1 MRYTPLYAPA
11 NTIAIYSKNTTYKK
25 IKNHFIL
32 YFFAMKKFFIIPL
45 VLATIVMAGCTNK
58 QAIEETSELPNTANF
73 SLLQNQTTKYPYTWK
88 MTKPEISEMNNRNAL
103 QNGFHDTWKISY
115 QVPEFDI
122 SDPMYKQFCLTSGF
136 DIINAD
142 NEKILKN
149 IPFKEFIS
157 GAKFDVS
164 DQYNGNGLWL
174 TFSEGQKNFL
184 AQHGR
189 MIFKANSWF
198 LEEMKSLTYYEWE
211 GTNPDDWGDEWATNY
226 NKIAWVSLPYKRYPY
241 NTILVTSDLLLH
253 VYHRVFSNSLK
264 YYEET
269 IARPMVADLSAS
281 LFEKFLALSKQTSD
295 AQLKK
300 NYELLAAYRS
310 IPYSI
315 LIPNNELIDKI
326 TTNANT
332 NSDPENSADLS
343 NEQLQKLIIER
354 QKWLL
359 SKLWN
364 NYQQAVQ
371 DTLNEILQA
380 TNAEGNNILL
390 ETFSSNMMDNFWW
403 FNALKFDYTQFKPRA
418 HYTTDSLLK
427 TYFMAMKWLMRE
439 KLFFAD
445 KNIAAA
451 WLIMVNNIK
460 NEDLSQFN
468 TFYTFIQ
475 KLIGEDDDVNITDIQ
490 KFIADQK
497 RSSDS
502 AIIQWIN
509 DDIQK
514 KLMVL
519 RPQRIMSVSYTTPG
533 IGDVTE
539 QKAKDMTAGFIFFGE
554 KFTIDSW
561 FFDQFTAGSAEKEGE
576 YKPRV
581 QSALMVTDN
590 LLNIPVTQK
599 FAQLWLEKNKTQFEI
614 SPEQI
619 AGYNKIKSNVA
630 QNKIL
635 TTFNFGTTVYHTR
648 LNMLAT
654 LFISGGNNAPYFME
668 DALYQNKL
676 LNTYLGSYTELKHD
690 TLLYVKQAY
699 AEMGGGG
706 DGPCSR
712 SIEPPELPIPKWY
725 VEPNIDLIDGLIAL
739 TQETTTFFSGAQYQ
753 QFLDYL
759 IFIKKIALA
768 QTTNQKIDDADFE
781 TLRTSAQTLTT
792 ITTPQKLFGQPLQKE
807 KRWAIIAD
815 IFTSGKYGPL
825 YEAVGRP
832 YMMMMMV
839 NDSNGARIVV
849 GPIFSHYEF
858 YADQAP
864 FEAVGGGRFTDE
876 DWQNNYDGLTWI
888 TEINSMSLPLTEII
902 QTIEKQ

>member
-1 MRYTPLYAPA
+1 
-11 NTIAIYSKNTTYKK
+11 
-25 IKNHFIL
+25 
-32 YFFAMKKFFIIPL
+32 
-45 VLATIVMAGCTNK
+45 
-58 QAIEETSELPNTANF
+58 
-73 SLLQNQTTKYPYTWK
+73 
-88 MTKPEISEMNNRNAL
+88 MTKPEISGMNNRDAL
-103 QNGFHDTWKISY
+103 QNGFHDTRKMVY
-115 QVPEFDI
+115 QVPEFDM
-122 SDPMYKQFCLTSGF
+122 SDPVYKEYCLISGF
-136 DIINAD
+136 TLVNAD
-142 NEKILKN
+142 NQETIKT
-149 IPFKEFIS
+149 IPFKDFKVN
-157 GAKFDVS
+157 AKFDVT

-174 TFSEGQKNFL
+174 TFSDGQKNFL
-184 AQHGR
+184 TQHGR

-226 NKIAWVSLPYKRYPY
+226 DKIGWSAVPYKRYPY

-253 VYHRVFSNSLK
+253 VYHRLFDNSLK

-269 IARPMVADLSAS
+269 TARPMVADLSKS
-281 LFEKFLALSKQTSD
+281 LFEKFITLTKQTTD
-295 AQLKK
+295 PQLKK

-332 NSDPENSADLS
+332 EGDPESSADLS
-343 NEQLQKLIIER
+343 DEQIQTLIIER

-359 SKLWN
+359 SKLWSK
-364 NYQQAVQ
+364 YKQPVQ

-380 TNAEGNNILL
+380 TSSDGKNRIL
-390 ETFSSNMMDNFWW
+390 ETFSSDMISNFGEM
-403 FNALKFDYTQFKPRA
+403 NKLKFDYTQFKPRA

-445 KNIAAA
+445 KNIATA
-451 WLIMVNNIK
+451 WLIMVNNIQ
-460 NEDLSQFN
+460 NDDLTQFN

-475 KLIGEDDDVNITDIQ
+475 KLIGEDDDVNISDLQ
-490 KFIADQK
+490 KFITDNK
-497 RSSDS
+497 WTSDT
-502 AIIQWIN
+502 AILNGIN
-509 DDIQK
+509 EDIQK

-533 IGDVTE
+533 IGDITE
-539 QKAKDMTAGFIFFGE
+539 QEAKDITAGFIFFGE

-576 YKPRV
+576 YKPAA
-581 QSALMVTDN
+581 QTALMVADN
-590 LLNIPVTQK
+590 LLNTPITQRLTK
-599 FAQLWLEKNKTQFEI
+599 LRLEKNKSTFGI
-614 SPEQI
+614 TPEQI
-619 AGYNKIKSNVA
+619 AGYDKVKSDIA

-635 TTFNFGTTVYHTR
+635 TTFNFWTTVYHTW

-654 LFISGGNNAPYFME
+654 LFISGGNNVPYFME

-676 LNTYLGSYTELKHD
+676 LNTYLWNYTELKHD

-699 AEMGGGG
+699 AELGGGG
-706 DGPCSR
+706 DGPCSQ

-739 TQETTTFFSGAQYQ
+739 TQDTNTFFSGIQYQ
-753 QFLDYL
+753 QFLEYL
-759 IFIKKIALA
+759 TFVKKIALA

-815 IFTSGKYGPL
+815 IFTSGLYGPL

-832 YMMMMMV
+832 YMMAMMV
-839 NDSNGARIVV
+839 NDSNGARIVL

-858 YADQAP
+858 YADQAS
-864 FEAVGGGRFTDE
+864 FEAVGGGRFTDQ
-876 DWQNNYDGLTWI
+876 DWQNNYDTLSWT
-888 TEINSMSLPLTEII
+888 TETNNMSLPLAEIL
-902 QTIEKQ
+902 QTIEK